1 MRGAPGPDVL
11 LMRPCLLR
19 PGLQLPR
26 CQLGH
31 PSRAGRG
38 SALYS
43 QLRPSQLQTNI
54 KRGALPLHHNG
65 GSGGSRLPQ
74 AWPLPAQTRLLSTTP
89 TNDNN
94 YTTKVASNNTTGRA
108 NLKPMTDLEKRIAA
122 IPIERFRNFCIV
134 AHIDHGKSTLS
145 DRLLEHTGTI
155 SAGDANKQ
163 VLVRWISE
171 NRELTCM
178 SAD

>member
-1 MRGAPGPDVL
+1 MRGAPGTAVL

-26 CQLGH
+26 CQLGN
-31 PSRAGRG
+31 PSRAVRG

-43 QLRPSQLQTNI
+43 QLLPSQRQNYRS
-54 KRGALPLHHNG
+54 RGVSPLKHNG
-65 GSGGSRLPQ
+65 DSEASRLPQ
-74 AWPLPAQTRLLSTTP
+74 PWPVPAQTRLLSTTT
-89 TNDNN
+89 TNNNN

-108 NLKPMTDLEKRIAA
+108 SQKPMSDLEKRVAA

-163 VLVRWISE
+163 VLVRQ
-171 NRELTCM
+171 NGR
-178 SAD
+178 